1 MKALRDAAKKNSTV
15 KEAWTDSVQNPM
27 ALLNSVFGRLSWNGN
42 DIEVS
47 SSNYVMNRVN
57 ANIVAV
63 KVPTKAL

>member
-1 MKALRDAAKKNSTV
+1 MKALRDAAKKDSTV
-15 KEAWTDSVQNPM
+15 KETWTDSVQTPM

-57 ANIVAV
+57 ANIVAL